1 MIQLI
6 WLLVVTLLKVFKSLI
21 KRALEILRQLIIII
35 IIIGRES
42 FLLLWKFSWKTL
54 RSLKPVTVLKLQSV
68 CYLLIICQNN
78 QDISSVDLPYRL
90 RTRSHHRRRIIDLII
105 SSISGD
111 KILVGPAVR
120 NGSVALFVQNKQT
133 NCLGNSRKSAQLQKT
148 VRVNT
153 EAAELHKDRMN
164 DGCGFPTIRHNDWVF
179 NLSCISLNTV

>member
-6 WLLVVTLLKVFKSLI
+6 WLLVVTLLKLFKSLI

-35 IIIGRES
+35 IIISRES

-54 RSLKPVTVLKLQSV
+54 RSLKPGTVLKPRSV

-111 KILVGPAVR
+111 KNPCWPSCEKWQR
-120 NGSVALFVQNKQT
+120 CSVCSEQT
-133 NCLGNSRKSAQLQKT
+133 NKLFGKQQKKCSASEDGQSQYRGSRVT
-148 VRVNT
+148 
-153 EAAELHKDRMN
+153 
-164 DGCGFPTIRHNDWVF
+164 
-179 NLSCISLNTV
+179 